1 MFGDGARGFRAFSRH
16 VARQLQL
23 RSNLPDRLVH
33 ACVGQVQL
41 GGDLLVDLIR
51 FETHTCY
58 HGLREQLHEWGYGCG
73 ECPACE
79 LRKAGYEKYVASGG
93 PIS

>member
-1 MFGDGARGFRAFSRH
+1 
-16 VARQLQL
+16 
-23 RSNLPDRLVH
+23 
-33 ACVGQVQL
+33 
-41 GGDLLVDLIR
+41 LLVDLIR